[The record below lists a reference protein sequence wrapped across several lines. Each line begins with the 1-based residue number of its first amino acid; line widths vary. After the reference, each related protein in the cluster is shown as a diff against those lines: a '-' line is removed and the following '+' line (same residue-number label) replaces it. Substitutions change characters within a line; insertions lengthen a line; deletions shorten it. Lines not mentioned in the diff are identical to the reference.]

1 MILGVSWCFF
11 GVLGGSWWFLA
22 IVGGFWWF
30 LAVLV
35 IFGGWFLMGLGGGS

>member
-22 IVGGFWWF
+22 VVGGFWWF
-30 LAVLV
+30 LAVSV